1 MAIWSH
7 TWMLANI
14 VYSFEYGQ
22 LSTHNQNVG
31 VQEMTSVAPRPTP
44 SQSCVQR
51 TATLYTA
58 ATSLNTPYP
67 TQRNSFQD
75 YIGRNVLSP
84 LYKYYC
90 ISTMLS

>member
-51 TATLYTA
+51 TAIH
-58 ATSLNTPYP
+58 
-67 TQRNSFQD
+67 
-75 YIGRNVLSP
+75 YILQLLHSIPPIRLKGIAF
-84 LYKYYC
+84 KT
-90 ISTMLS
+90 I